1 MEIKTLCA
9 SKAGFKDKST
19 EELGS
24 SESSRNQGRCYVYL
38 LKLYPL
44 GLAFVWRWGSNL
56 LPSKRM
62 HHRDVCPGAV
72 GVIVKLEKVG
82 LSIRTKGKGL
92 VEEKTRL
99 GCVERS

>member
-1 MEIKTLCA
+1 
-9 SKAGFKDKST
+9 
-19 EELGS
+19 
-24 SESSRNQGRCYVYL
+24 
-38 LKLYPL
+38 
-44 GLAFVWRWGSNL
+44 
-56 LPSKRM
+56 M